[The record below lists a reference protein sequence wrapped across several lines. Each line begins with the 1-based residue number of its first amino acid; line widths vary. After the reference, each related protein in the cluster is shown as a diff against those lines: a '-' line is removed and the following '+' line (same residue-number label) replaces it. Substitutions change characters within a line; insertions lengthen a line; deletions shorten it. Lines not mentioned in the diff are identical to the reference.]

1 MKVVKQGKA
10 TDTHI
15 LTLMNTQPHHT
26 HLYLAGMCFTNVTEA
41 HFLLV
46 PDFLQTAVR

>member
-15 LTLMNTQPHHT
+15 LTLLNTQPHYT
-26 HLYLAGMCFTNVTEA
+26 QLYLAGMCFTHVTEA
-41 HFLLV
+41 HFLPD